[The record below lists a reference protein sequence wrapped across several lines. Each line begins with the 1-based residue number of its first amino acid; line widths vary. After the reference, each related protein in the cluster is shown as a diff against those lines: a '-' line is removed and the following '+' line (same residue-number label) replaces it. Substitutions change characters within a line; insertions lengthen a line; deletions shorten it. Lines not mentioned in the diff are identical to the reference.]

1 MIITHAH
8 PDGDALGS
16 ALALYAGL
24 KSIKR
29 KVSVACID
37 GVPEKFQYLT
47 HHKDVVK
54 DFDENELEGVI
65 FVDCGHEKMS
75 KFAESKKKLLS
86 GDMFSMNIDHHAS
99 NKGFA
104 QVNMVLTEAAAA
116 AEIVMDLLIALEIK
130 ITPAIATA
138 LLTGLY
144 TDTGG
149 FMHQNTTPSV
159 YTHAAELVRKGGNI
173 QTIAQNLFNTYDLKT
188 LRLWGKVLSGLH
200 ITADG
205 AAIVGIARRDYES
218 IGATREDLEGVIDYI
233 NSIPEVQYS
242 VMLSEDNKGNVKASL
257 RTRKPD
263 IDVKALAEKFGGG
276 GHIKAS
282 GFMIPGGHLEK
293 QIKWKIVQSEKKE
306 K

>member
-1 MIITHAH
+1 
-8 PDGDALGS
+8 
-16 ALALYAGL
+16 
-24 KSIKR
+24 
-29 KVSVACID
+29 
-37 GVPEKFQYLT
+37 
-47 HHKDVVK
+47 
-54 DFDENELEGVI
+54 
-65 FVDCGHEKMS
+65 
-75 KFAESKKKLLS
+75 
-86 GDMFSMNIDHHAS
+86 
-99 NKGFA
+99 
-104 QVNMVLTEAAAA
+104 
-116 AEIVMDLLIALEIK
+116 
-130 ITPAIATA
+130 
-138 LLTGLY
+138 
-144 TDTGG
+144 
-149 FMHQNTTPSV
+149 MHQNTTPSV